1 MFKDYLYP
9 FIRRFAL
16 LALLAFTSYATVSQ
30 AGDCHNRAFCESCSA
45 LNICQSAQPGNN
57 NQCCTMGVANP
68 LLMTV
73 PMQFGFETGDIVTIL
88 GLAHYLKGRSIVPP
102 LPPPRSV

>member
-1 MFKDYLYP
+1 MFKSYFYA
-9 FIRRFAL
+9 IIQRFAL

-30 AGDCHNRAFCESCSA
+30 ASDCRNMTVCDGCSA
-45 LNICQSAQPGNN
+45 LNICQSTQPGNG

-68 LLMTV
+68 LVMATAL
-73 PMQFGFETGDIVTIL
+73 QFGLGSGNIVTNL
-88 GLAHYLKGRSIVPP
+88 GLAPYLKGRSVVPP